1 MDVRAQMVDERM
13 LRRVMALLVSFAAM
27 AEQAATRS
35 GPVRWFVL
43 VLLRY
48 AEAVSE
54 SYVLETAGMP
64 LSEFEGIAPDGNNP
78 DDALRLAAR
87 FYALAAALC
96 TLLPLGGGFDWRSV
110 QPGRVSGH
118 AASGSRLRFSGPTWN
133 PNNTS

>member
-1 MDVRAQMVDERM
+1 MDVHAAMVDERM

-35 GPVRWFVL
+35 APVRWFVL

-48 AEAVSE
+48 AATVSE
-54 SYVLETAGMP
+54 SYVLEAAGIP
-64 LSEFEGIAPDGNNP
+64 LSEFEGFAPDGNDP

-96 TLLPLGGGFDWRSV
+96 TLLPLGNLFDRQCEHRGLRS
-110 QPGRVSGH
+110 H
-118 AASGSRLRFSGPTWN
+118 AAADCGHRPSGWMLKPHD
-133 PNNTS
+133 TS

>member
-35 GPVRWFVL
+35 APVRWFVL

-48 AEAVSE
+48 AATVSE
-54 SYVLETAGMP
+54 SYVLEAAGIP
-64 LSEFEGIAPDGNNP
+64 LSEFEGFAPDGNDP

-96 TLLPLGGGFDWRSV
+96 TLLPIGNLLDRQCERGGLASHA
-110 QPGRVSGH
+110 VSGH
-118 AASGSRLRFSGPTWN
+118 GRRGSGWIAK
-133 PNNTS
+133 PNDTS

>member
-1 MDVRAQMVDERM
+1 MNVHAATVDERM

-35 GPVRWFVL
+35 VPVRWFVL

-54 SYVLETAGMP
+54 DYVFETVGLP
-64 LSEFEGIAPDGNNP
+64 LSELEGIAPAGNDP

-96 TLLPLGGGFDWRSV
+96 TLLPIGNLLDRQCERGGLAS
-110 QPGRVSGH
+110 H
-118 AASGSRLRFSGPTWN
+118 AASGRVRRPSGWIAK
-133 PNNTS
+133 PNDTS

>member
-1 MDVRAQMVDERM
+1 MNVHAATVDERM

-54 SYVLETAGMP
+54 SYVLEAAGMP
-64 LSEFEGIAPDGNNP
+64 LSELEGIAPIGSDP

-96 TLLPLGGGFDWRSV
+96 TLLPLGDLFDRQRERPGLTSHAIPGSGCRPGGTK
-110 QPGRVSGH
+110 PK
-118 AASGSRLRFSGPTWN
+118 
-133 PNNTS
+133 PNDTS